1 MALMAVYCWEVR
13 GAVLRAAHHAVAEG
27 HTQDQGRGRAHG
39 RHRGR
44 GRGKQATMSKER
56 QEALQK
62 VSNSLG
68 EVIEVLSTMLTE
80 FAEQEVEDKENWEKY
95 SKWSDDSETE
105 KNNFIQDQS
114 ALIMAKEAQENAN
127 KQMVQKLTEDISQLA
142 TDIGETEASIVE
154 LVKMRKE
161 EKKQFEEGM
170 ADITKTIKAVTKAT
184 EILESHYSAGGAEL
198 EQIRSRVQLAL
209 ATYGFHIHSATQDKM
224 NTLFSLLQDGSG
236 SESQAPDF
244 LNTDGSKYE
253 SYEPKG
259 GGVVGMLTDLRDQ
272 LESQRE
278 AMVAKETES
287 NQQFQQTKLAK
298 EADLAHMKKT
308 KSDKE
313 TQKTECE
320 AIIQECQSTIA
331 QATKEIADARAY
343 LTVLLGD
350 REKFS
355 KAFSERTTM
364 RKAEQAATQAAL
376 DALQAVSAGAKEA
389 VEARSPGAASLIQ
402 ISRKTE
408 EMRTSRRVSV
418 SAKVAKKISHQLAK
432 MVALGKE
439 LRSEVLVKM
448 AQKLKDDYMTSD
460 QASFYDAG
468 AFGPVMKL
476 LSDLISRLEEEAAAE
491 TSQHDWCEAEKK
503 GGTENQA
510 SREKALRGLQ
520 ASVESFTTQIAQLK
534 TEVLALEA
542 EIARVQEET
551 RIAKEIRAQEHAV
564 FVQAKKDHD
573 EVIGAIQIALQ
584 ALGGQYSLV
593 EVKVEHHH
601 KQPFE
606 AGGSMPFQKYSSGSG
621 GAASAMEMLEDL
633 EGRYSA
639 ALSEIVSDEN
649 NAQKMHED
657 LLARNAQ
664 FIAETT
670 NTRNAKVS
678 ERRAAIVELNDDKA
692 EVKTNLIELHQV
704 SKYLQ
709 DLRPSCDDIRSTYEE
724 RKRRRE
730 AEIAALKE
738 ALEVLSD
745 PSSMS

>member
-1 MALMAVYCWEVR
+1 MAVSSWEAS
-13 GAVLRAAHHAVAEG
+13 GARLRAAHHAVAEEESAD
-27 HTQDQGRGRAHG
+27 HGRGRVHG

-44 GRGKQATMSKER
+44 GKQSTLSKER
-56 QEALQK
+56 QQALQQ

-80 FAEQEVEDKENWEKY
+80 FSEQELEDKNNWEKY
-95 SKWSDDSETE
+95 SKWSDGSETE
-105 KNNFIQDQS
+105 KNNFISEQE
-114 ALIMAKEAQENAN
+114 ALVMAKSAQENAN
-127 KQMVQKLTEDISQLA
+127 KQMVQQLTENIGQLTTDIS
-142 TDIGETEASIVE
+142 DTEASIAE

-161 EKKQFEEGM
+161 ERKQFEEGM
-170 ADITKTIKAVTKAT
+170 VDITKTIKAVTKAT
-184 EILESHYSAGGAEL
+184 EILESHYAASGAEL
-198 EQIRSRVQLAL
+198 DQIRSRVQLAL

-224 NTLFSLLQDGSG
+224 DTLFSLLQDGSG
-236 SESQAPDF
+236 AASQGPDF
-244 LNTDGSKYE
+244 LNTDGSKYD
-253 SYEPKG
+253 SYQKQG
-259 GGVVGMLTDLRDQ
+259 GAGGVIGMLTDLRDQ
-272 LESQRE
+272 LENQRQS
-278 AMVAKETES
+278 MVAKETES
-287 NQQFQQTKLAK
+287 NTQFQQTKAAK
-298 EADLAHMKKT
+298 ESDLAHMKKT

-331 QATKEIADARAY
+331 QAQKEISDAKAY
-343 LTVLLGD
+343 VVVLLGD
-350 REKFS
+350 RAKFQ
-355 KAFSERTTM
+355 KAYNERVTM
-364 RKAEQAATQAAL
+364 RKAEQSATQAAL

-389 VEARSPGAASLIQ
+389 VEGRSPGAASLLQ
-402 ISRKTE
+402 VSRKAH
-408 EMRTSRRVSV
+408 EMRRTSRVAV
-418 SAKVAKKISHQLAK
+418 SAKVVKKISHQLAK
-432 MVALGKE
+432 MMALGKE
-439 LRSEVLVKM
+439 LRSESLVKM

-476 LSDLISRLEEEAAAE
+476 LSDLIARLEEEASAE
-491 TSQHDWCEAEKK
+491 TSQHEWCEAEKNSGK
-503 GGTENQA
+503 EGQA
-510 SREKALRGLQ
+510 AREKSLRTLQ

-573 EVIGAIQIALQ
+573 EVIGAIQVALQ

-593 EVKVEHHH
+593 EINVKHNHRR
-601 KQPFE
+601 QPFE
-606 AGGSMPFQKYSSGSG
+606 AGGSMPFQEYSSGSG

-649 NAQKMHED
+649 NAQKMHEE

-678 ERRAAIVELNDDKA
+678 ERRAAIVELADDKS
-692 EVKTNLIELHQV
+692 EVKTNLLELHQI